1 MKLRKA
7 LLECKNHFSSFGKRP
22 FSTPKLSCTLKDFC
36 CPEIAPFSLDEQALQ
51 LLYRKIN
58 HAFATNAW
66 HEISWY
72 EWRRTPWILWY
83 GKELLMPAVQTGFLN
98 YLFEQLNN
106 KPTAIKRLLYVYLRD
121 FSDSR
126 PNIQIVANFLH
137 QTVSNAT
144 SASLLFYWKK
154 IEQQFHLFEPDKGIE
169 KLSLLCLEYHPLEI
183 LQQAGLKGHLMR
195 GGFAQ
200 ATYRYALN
208 YLEERLPN
216 LPKEDYHK
224 LEKIFIWSIEDNDM
238 RYPICQ
244 RDLIHSVLLPWHR
257 QTPPLELQHL
267 ITQFLLQYIGHP
279 GIYPKT
285 WQDIKAPAMK
295 LFFRWLANDAIEQ
308 YFYKTNIEQ
317 SFCHQLWL
325 HYLRTQSIDAAWLS
339 ERNTN
344 EMQQRILLIKLPN
357 FVFAEGVEKGVW
369 LFWNTKNP
377 YAPKLFQSFYQNEE
391 LTRQAEK
398 INQDQQGFQMLARLL
413 QQQAQLPFP
422 STLFGVKP

>member
-1 MKLRKA
+1 MKLRRT
-7 LLECKNHFSSFGKRP
+7 LLECKNHFST
-22 FSTPKLSCTLKDFC
+22 FSKHPLPTPKLARTLQDFC
-36 CPEIAPFSLDEQALQ
+36 CPEIAPFSLDENALQ
-51 LLYRKIN
+51 LLYRRIN

-126 PNIQIVANFLH
+126 PNIQIVATFLH
-137 QTVSNAT
+137 QAVSNAS

-169 KLSLLCLEYHPLEI
+169 KLALLCLEYHPLEI
-183 LQQAGLKGHLMR
+183 LEQAGLKGHLMY

-200 ATYRYALN
+200 TAYRYALN
-208 YLEERLPN
+208 YLEENLSH
-216 LPKEDYHK
+216 LPKEHYHK
-224 LEKIFIWSIEDNDM
+224 LEKIFIWSIDNNEL

-244 RDLIHSVLLPWHR
+244 RDLSHTVLLPWHR
-257 QTPPLELQHL
+257 QIPPLELKQL
-267 ITQFLLQYIGHP
+267 ITQFLLQYVGHP
-279 GIYPKT
+279 GIYTKT
-285 WQDIKAPAMK
+285 WQDIKAPAIK
-295 LFFRWLANDAIEQ
+295 LFFRWLANDALSQ
-308 YFYKTNIEQ
+308 YFSQQTMVQKFWE
-317 SFCHQLWL
+317 
-325 HYLRTQSIDAAWLS
+325 HYQKIHSIDAAWFVNKNL
-339 ERNTN
+339 N
-344 EMQQRILLIKLPN
+344 EMQCNILLIKLPN

-377 YAPKLFQSFYQNEE
+377 YAPKLFQSFYHYEE

-398 INQDQQGFQMLARLL
+398 ITQDQNGFQMLARLL
-413 QQQAQLPFP
+413 QQQAQLPLP
-422 STLFGVKP
+422 PTLSGIKP